1 MLLSDK
7 VAIITGGARGMGR
20 GMSLMF
26 AKEGCA
32 IVVADILDE
41 AAAET
46 VAEITK
52 QGGKAMYVKCDVS
65 NSQQVQ
71 DMVKKTIAKFGTI
84 DILVNDAGTGYH
96 PKPIAD
102 ISEAEWDKTL
112 AVNLKGVFLCCQAV
126 TPYLKEKRYGKIINI
141 SSISAIAP
149 VSPVSYSSS
158 KGGVMTLTIDLAME
172 LAAYNINVN
181 AIMPGLTHTD
191 MIDAVI
197 PPGMDKEE
205 YYTQISKAVVPMQR
219 PGTPEDIA
227 GAALFLASHL
237 SDYVTGDRILVGGG
251 APYRAGL

>member
-1 MLLSDK
+1 
-7 VAIITGGARGMGR
+7 MGR
-20 GMSLMF
+20 GMALKF
-26 AKEGCA
+26 AEEGCD
-32 IVVADILDE
+32 IVVADVIED
-41 AAAET
+41 AAAKT
-46 VAEITK
+46 VADVTK
-52 QGGKAMYVKCDVS
+52 LGRKAIFVKCDVS

-71 DMVKKTIAKFGTI
+71 DVVDQTIAKFGKI

-102 ISEAEWDKTL
+102 ISEDEWERTL
-112 AVNLKGVFLCCQAV
+112 AVNLKGVFLCCKAV
-126 TPYLKEKRYGKIINI
+126 TPYMKEKKSGKIINI

-172 LAAYNINVN
+172 LAAYNICVN

-197 PPGMDKEE
+197 PPGMNKEE
-205 YYTQISKAVVPMQR
+205 YYEQVSKAVVPMQR

>member
-1 MLLSDK
+1 
-7 VAIITGGARGMGR
+7 MGR
-20 GMSLMF
+20 GMALKF
-26 AKEGCA
+26 AEEGCA
-32 IVVADILDE
+32 VVIADIVGK

-46 VAEITK
+46 VSAVSNL
-52 QGGKAMYVKCDVS
+52 GGKAIYIECDVS

-71 DMVKKTIAKFGTI
+71 YMVEQTIAEFDKI
-84 DILVNDAGTGYH
+84 DILVNDAGTGYY
-96 PKPIAD
+96 PKPIAEV
-102 ISEAEWDKTL
+102 SEEEWERTL

-126 TPYLKEKRYGKIINI
+126 APYMKEQRSGKIINI
-141 SSISAIAP
+141 SSISAISP

-172 LAAYNINVN
+172 LAQYNICVN
-181 AIMPGLTHTD
+181 AILPGLTQTE

-197 PPGMDKEE
+197 PPGMTKDE
-205 YYTQISKAVVPMQR
+205 YYDQTAKAVVPMQR
-219 PGTPEDIA
+219 AGTPEDVA